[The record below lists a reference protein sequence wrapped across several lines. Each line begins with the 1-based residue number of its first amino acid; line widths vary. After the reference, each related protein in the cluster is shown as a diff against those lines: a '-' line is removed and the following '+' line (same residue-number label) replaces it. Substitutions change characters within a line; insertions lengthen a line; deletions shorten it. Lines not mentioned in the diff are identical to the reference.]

1 MRAEVI
7 GTSTTKR
14 FFLFIAFENL
24 LSLTQKPL
32 LNALFK
38 FGNQLSSVYARK
50 LYECVLKHF
59 FYGCYQV
66 GLISLNDFQWV
77 YYLNLYRLYSQSTNN

>member
-7 GTSTTKR
+7 GTSTMKR
-14 FFLFIAFENL
+14 SFLLFFAFENFL
-24 LSLTQKPL
+24 LLTQKPL

-38 FGNQLSSVYARK
+38 FGNQLSSVYARMRS
-50 LYECVLKHF
+50 EAFC
-59 FYGCYQV
+59 YGCYQV

-77 YYLNLYRLYSQSTNN
+77 YHHNLYRLYSQSTNN